1 MPITVWVNENGG
13 FVNRTEEK
21 GLSRSS
27 GWWNT
32 IEMADID
39 LDGDLDFVA
48 GNHGLNSRFRASLEK
63 PATMYVG
70 DFDRNGSI
78 EQIICTFN
86 GEKSYPMVLRHDLIQ
101 QIPYLKKNYLKYE
114 SYKDQTIEDIFSEEQ
129 LKEAMKW
136 EAFNFSSCAGIN
148 DGTGKF
154 TLRPL
159 PVDAQLS
166 PMYGLMIDDF
176 DGDGLPDVAMGGNL
190 YRVKPE
196 AGRYDASYGVFLKG
210 DGKGSFVSVKPKD
223 SGFFIDGETR
233 DIKKVRIGNTDYV
246 LVARN
251 NDTPVLFKINK

>member
-1 MPITVWVNENGG
+1 MPITVWVNENGR

-21 GLSRSS
+21 GLSRSN

-39 LDGDLDFVA
+39 LDGDIDFVA

-114 SYKDQTIEDIFSEEQ
+114 SYKDQTMEDIFSEEQ
-129 LKEAMKW
+129 LKDAIKW

-154 TLRPL
+154 TLKPL

-166 PMYGLMIDDF
+166 PMYGLMIHDF
-176 DGDGLPDVAMGGNL
+176 DGDGMPDVTMGGNL

-196 AGRYDASYGVFLKG
+196 AGRYDATYGVFLKG
-210 DGKGSFVSVKPKD
+210 DGKGSFVPIKPKD
-223 SGFFIDGETR
+223 SGFFVDGETR
-233 DIKKVRIGNTDYV
+233 DIKKIRIGKTDYV

-251 NDTPVLFKINK
+251 NDTPALFKIGK